1 MRAVGSRVAPFL
13 PHILLA
19 VLVAELALY
28 RIAVPAL
35 RPAGETTP
43 PIWHQALHYGGL
55 YLFYFASALAAFALL
70 ACLVQTVHRKDGYAA
85 PFRYALALAGAA
97 LVTYAIASMVTVP
110 SERVQFA
117 VEACFAASVVLIV
130 FAQVTTRGDLFVRL
144 GIVALAAPL
153 LVHFYGPLSLR
164 FVEGEQALWNGLPE
178 RIQSLGQWL
187 LVVAAINAPLFFARR
202 HLLRMLAR
210 PAPLA
215 VAVFIGLVGTV
226 VLRQN
231 YEVGMELAML
241 GLGID
246 IGPGA
251 PPRVIA
257 FYIAALVLGTWTLLA
272 CLTDESPAQQRLG
285 VGLGLVFVAGYSF
298 QWPFQYLV
306 STVGLFA
313 IGDAARQIVSEP
325 RAPDPGRAPRFRS
338 PPIAAPV
345 WQAYVGSLVQ
355 ALRSDARGAGDTS
368 SVTVRGEGGGAR
380 THVVTRLGDVPVKLT
395 VERDDDSIVFIDIVC
410 GGDPPEREPV
420 WTLEARPQGR
430 LVGRHPEPPRC
441 PASARRTGDE
451 GFDRRFRLRA
461 PGGPPPLD
469 EDLRVR
475 ATAVLDGWVA
485 CHGGGRLRAR
495 VYPGRGAPLDH
506 PIPITE
512 LAFRGADA
520 APGVARLVTLLAF
533 LADLSASQR

>member
-1 MRAVGSRVAPFL
+1 
-13 PHILLA
+13 
-19 VLVAELALY
+19 
-28 RIAVPAL
+28 
-35 RPAGETTP
+35 
-43 PIWHQALHYGGL
+43 
-55 YLFYFASALAAFALL
+55 
-70 ACLVQTVHRKDGYAA
+70 
-85 PFRYALALAGAA
+85 
-97 LVTYAIASMVTVP
+97 
-110 SERVQFA
+110 
-117 VEACFAASVVLIV
+117 VVLLV
-130 FAQVTTRGDLFVRL
+130 LAQVTTRGDLFVRL
-144 GIVALAAPL
+144 GVVALAAPL
-153 LVHFYGPLSLR
+153 LVHFYGPLSVR
-164 FVEGEQALWNGLPE
+164 FVDGEQALWNGLPE

-202 HLLRMLAR
+202 HLLRMLTR

-298 QWPFQYLV
+298 QWPFQFMV
-306 STVGLFA
+306 CTVGLFA
-313 IGDAARQIVSEP
+313 IGDAARQIAVEP
-325 RAPDPGRAPRFRS
+325 PAPDSGRAPRFRS

-345 WQAYVGSLVQ
+345 WQAYVSALVQ
-355 ALRSDARGAGDTS
+355 ALRADPRGAGDTS
-368 SVTVRGEGGGAR
+368 TVTVRSEGGGAR

-395 VERDDDSIVFIDIVC
+395 VERDDDSIVFIDIAC
-410 GGDPPEREPV
+410 GGDQPGHEPPV

-441 PASARRTGDE
+441 SAAARRTGDE
-451 GFDRRFRLRA
+451 GFDRRFKLRA
-461 PGGPPPLD
+461 PSGPPPLD

-485 CHGGGRLRAR
+485 CFPGAHLRAR
-495 VYPGRGAPLDH
+495 VFPGRGAPLDH

-520 APGVARLVTLLAF
+520 APGVSRLVTLLAF
-533 LADLSASQR
+533 LAELAASQPSKKETST